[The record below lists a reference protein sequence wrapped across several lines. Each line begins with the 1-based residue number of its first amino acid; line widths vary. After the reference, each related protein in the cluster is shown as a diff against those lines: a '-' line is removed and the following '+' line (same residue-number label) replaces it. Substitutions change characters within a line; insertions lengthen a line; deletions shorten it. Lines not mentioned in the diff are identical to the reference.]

1 MKIKIYSINK
11 TRESHLLAGESEYLK
26 RIKSYS
32 NVDLIELSPKIKTT
46 NPEEIK
52 SKEAESLLE
61 ALSDSDF
68 FIALDERGKNL
79 SSVELANFIA
89 EKMTQGRSTFSFAIG
104 GAFGFHESI
113 RKRANLTLSLSNMT
127 FPHQLARLMLI
138 EQIYRAF
145 SIIKGE
151 PYHKA

>member
-11 TRESHLLAGESEYLK
+11 TRENHILTGESEYLK
-26 RIKSYS
+26 RIKTHS
-32 NVDLIELSPKIKTT
+32 NIDLIELSPKIKTT
-46 NPEEIK
+46 NPDEIK
-52 SKEAESLLE
+52 VKEAEALLTTIN
-61 ALSDSDF
+61 DSEF

-79 SSVELANFIA
+79 SSVELSNFIA
-89 EKMTQGRSTFSFAIG
+89 DKMTQGRSAFSFAIG
-104 GAFGFHESI
+104 GAFGFHDSV

-127 FPHQLARLMLI
+127 FPHQLARLLLI

-145 SIIKGE
+145 SIMKGE